1 MVISLKNDHLQQQ
14 KLKRFFSNHDNNVR
28 RNIFNR
34 LTRKLSAYNITSNSL
49 VASKDK
55 RSYDILFKL
64 VFDTLYYIYPFFK
77 TSLRQIKHHS
87 CN

>member
-1 MVISLKNDHLQQQ
+1 MHTYIFGNKVMLSLKNDNLQQQ
-14 KLKRFFSNHDNNVR
+14 KIEEILSNHDNNIR

-55 RSYDILFKL
+55 
-64 VFDTLYYIYPFFK
+64 
-77 TSLRQIKHHS
+77 
-87 CN
+87 